1 MQLSH
6 LVALYATISS
16 CPQCSATRLREIA
29 RAVPGPRH
37 HFLTAGIGWHHSWRL
52 VGVLGQHLSR
62 GIGRIRRQSADLPA
76 HASRASTELDESRL
90 NHLST
95 NGAAMPRAAGSA
107 WSTCGQC
114 SSWPGVHGAQKP
126 GNMEPLLGDVTKAT
140 TLKSGSHPLDRT
152 HCTAARERSP
162 ESKRLDSSSLN
173 LRRICEFP

>member
-29 RAVPGPRH
+29 SAVPGPRH
-37 HFLTAGIGWHHSWRL
+37 HFLTGIGWHHSWRL

-114 SSWPGVHGAQKP
+114 SSWPRRVRKLLGC
-126 GNMEPLLGDVTKAT
+126 PLLV
-140 TLKSGSHPLDRT
+140 PQRT
-152 HCTAARERSP
+152 VDERQESWEARQ
-162 ESKRLDSSSLN
+162 SS
-173 LRRICEFP
+173 